1 MRTALMLAVLLAT
14 ASRSAAQG
22 APPRVRVSGDPA
34 LLSITTA
41 VAGSAP
47 TGVSDVSTT
56 YDVRVNASTVKKITA
71 RLSAPMPTGVTLTMT
86 LAPPIG
92 ATSMGP
98 VVLDAIARDMVVN
111 ITGVNSTHAITYQ
124 LNATAAAGVIM
135 PSSVAVTFTLDN
147 YP

>member
-1 MRTALMLAVLLAT
+1 MLVVLSAF
-14 ASRSAAQG
+14 ASRMAAQG
-22 APPRVRVSGDPA
+22 PPPRVRVSGDPA

-47 TGVSDVSTT
+47 TGVSNVATT
-56 YDVRVNASTVKKITA
+56 YDVRVNSSSVKKITA

-86 LAPPIG
+86 LDPPIG
-92 ATSMGP
+92 ATGMGP

-124 LNATAAAGVIM
+124 LTATVAAGVVM
-135 PSSVAVTFTLDN
+135 PGSVTVTFTLDN

>member
-1 MRTALMLAVLLAT
+1 MLVALLAF

-22 APPRVRVSGDPA
+22 PPPRLRVSGDPA

-47 TGVSDVSTT
+47 TGVSNVATT
-56 YDVRVNASTVKKITA
+56 YDVRVGTGSVKKITA

-124 LNATAAAGVIM
+124 LNATVAAGVIM
-135 PSSVAVTFTLDN
+135 PSSVTVTFTLDN